1 MTLRNSQVK
10 PERKAHKK
18 SVTRGASRIELEDFL
33 PYRLSI
39 LSQAVNQ
46 SLAKIYAKQ
55 FNISVYEWRVITA
68 LGNWAPLSASAVGE
82 RTRMDKVRVSRAVS
96 RLMEL
101 GLVKRQQD
109 KLDRRRFDLRLS
121 AKGARVYQQALP
133 LARDSE
139 QQLLQAINAREQSA
153 LDKMISKLQR
163 RADELSG
170 G

>member
-1 MTLRNSQVK
+1 
-10 PERKAHKK
+10 
-18 SVTRGASRIELEDFL
+18 
-33 PYRLSI
+33 
-39 LSQAVNQ
+39 
-46 SLAKIYAKQ
+46 
-55 FNISVYEWRVITA
+55 
-68 LGNWAPLSASAVGE
+68 
-82 RTRMDKVRVSRAVS
+82 MDKVRVSRAVS

-109 KLDRRRFDLRLS
+109 KHDRRRFVLRLS

-139 QQLLQAINAREQSA
+139 RELLQAINAREQSA
-153 LDKMISKLQR
+153 LDKTIGKLQQ